1 MLPTGEPP
9 LGLMEGAVLS
19 QELDLCEHW
28 GSLFIDCNT
37 TSEKLSDTRG
47 HSPTDP
53 GPNLKPQTWQG
64 KNCLMN
70 LKQISESTTIE
81 PILP

>member
-28 GSLFIDCNT
+28 GSLLIDCNT
-37 TSEKLSDTRG
+37 TSEK
-47 HSPTDP
+47 
-53 GPNLKPQTWQG
+53 
-64 KNCLMN
+64 
-70 LKQISESTTIE
+70 
-81 PILP
+81 